1 MPDIVLRDVSF
12 HYSAEDDA
20 PGSSEAKQVTG
31 VRDISVTFP
40 SGSVT
45 VITGA
50 SGSGKSTLLKLIN
63 GLIPHLIE
71 GELQGEILV
80 DGRAPREQ
88 DIQELGTQIGT
99 VFQNPRSQFF
109 TSRVVEELA
118 FAGENA
124 GAKREEIMEHLL
136 EVARQWGIG
145 DFLGRKLNALSG
157 GELQLVAGAC
167 AMSQGQDIVLFDEP
181 TSNLSPRGIEV
192 FTEILRELKRGGA
205 TIVIAEHR
213 VYPMRGLADQVLV
226 MEDGRVALCLSG
238 DDFYTRDEDF
248 RLRYGLRTL
257 EAPQLRAPTSTPPTS
272 TPQNN
277 PATPTPADGVLV
289 RDLHFSYGQEAVL
302 DIPDAHL
309 PAGQVTALLGA
320 NGAGKTTLCRV
331 LIGLERSGKGC
342 RISFAGQRLRSRQR
356 AAHSALVMQD
366 VNRQLFSETV
376 LGEVCLGNETDEERG
391 EELLEQLGLARE
403 AQRHPNSLSGG
414 QKQRLVI
421 ANALAAEAQFYVFD
435 EPTSGVDFR
444 HLQAISSLL
453 RDLAARGKTVLVV
466 SHDLEFVDAV
476 ADRYLQLWPL
486 AAGRESQLEEVHRVE
501 DLNWSPGRAFGAKR

>member
-1 MPDIVLRDVSF
+1 M
-12 HYSAEDDA
+12 
-20 PGSSEAKQVTG
+20 
-31 VRDISVTFP
+31 
-40 SGSVT
+40 
-45 VITGA
+45 
-50 SGSGKSTLLKLIN
+50 
-63 GLIPHLIE
+63 
-71 GELQGEILV
+71 
-80 DGRAPREQ
+80 
-88 DIQELGTQIGT
+88 
-99 VFQNPRSQFF
+99 
-109 TSRVVEELA
+109 
-118 FAGENA
+118 
-124 GAKREEIMEHLL
+124 
-136 EVARQWGIG
+136 
-145 DFLGRKLNALSG
+145 
-157 GELQLVAGAC
+157 
-167 AMSQGQDIVLFDEP
+167 
-181 TSNLSPRGIEV
+181 
-192 FTEILRELKRGGA
+192 
-205 TIVIAEHR
+205 
-213 VYPMRGLADQVLV
+213 
-226 MEDGRVALCLSG
+226 
-238 DDFYTRDEDF
+238 
-248 RLRYGLRTL
+248 
-257 EAPQLRAPTSTPPTS
+257 
-272 TPQNN
+272 
-277 PATPTPADGVLV
+277 
-289 RDLHFSYGQEAVL
+289 